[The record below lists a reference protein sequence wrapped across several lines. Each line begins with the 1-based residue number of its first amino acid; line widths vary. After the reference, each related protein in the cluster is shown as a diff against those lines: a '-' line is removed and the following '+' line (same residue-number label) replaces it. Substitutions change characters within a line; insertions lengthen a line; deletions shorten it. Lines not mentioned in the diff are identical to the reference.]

1 MANNQGPENQNPG
14 AQQMEEGPMIDAMR
28 GPIVEQLKILTHEF
42 SSQGAF
48 NHIQPFDG
56 SDPKA
61 FRPWVKEINKYCAIV
76 SADEDRKK
84 RVTFG
89 TSRGVVSSFI
99 ERFLRDNQ
107 NVTYRDL
114 VAELTSRF
122 SDVADSHSALQI
134 LRKIK
139 QNRSETIQ
147 AFHERIMDVAEQAF
161 INVNLA
167 DFAYQE
173 QLVVCFTDGLCDNRI
188 ARHIIR
194 QRPTNL
200 EDALKAAMTERNM
213 LRQLDIR
220 GKNDRESSSAPS
232 DRREEPMDI
241 GAVNVVCF
249 RCQKPGHLKK
259 DCRVVFPKS
268 FPTQSRNMFDGH
280 CFSCGRYGHKAVSCY
295 SPNVSKN
302 SQGYNRSYQR
312 INMQPRIGQQNF
324 NRSYTQRDARMQS
337 GYRYNQN
344 TRQSSYPRSEN

>member
-1 MANNQGPENQNPG
+1 M
-14 AQQMEEGPMIDAMR
+14 
-28 GPIVEQLKILTHEF
+28 
-42 SSQGAF
+42 
-48 NHIQPFDG
+48 
-56 SDPKA
+56 
-61 FRPWVKEINKYCAIV
+61 
-76 SADEDRKK
+76 
-84 RVTFG
+84 
-89 TSRGVVSSFI
+89 
-99 ERFLRDNQ
+99 
-107 NVTYRDL
+107 
-114 VAELTSRF
+114 AELTSRF

-161 INVNLA
+161 VNVNLA

-200 EDALKAAMTERNM
+200 KEALKAAMTERNM

-220 GKNDRESSSAPS
+220 GKNDRENSSAPS

-259 DCRVVFPKS
+259 DCRVVLPKS

-280 CFSCGRYGHKAVSCY
+280 CFSCERYGHKAVSCY

-302 SQGYNRSYQR
+302 VNVPPYRVPLHKREAVEKAVEDMLESGIVRPSISQYNAPVVAVKKPNSDSYR
-312 INMQPRIGQQNF
+312 ICIDFRAVNSI
-324 NRSYTQRDARMQS
+324 T
-337 GYRYNQN
+337 
-344 TRQSSYPRSEN
+344 